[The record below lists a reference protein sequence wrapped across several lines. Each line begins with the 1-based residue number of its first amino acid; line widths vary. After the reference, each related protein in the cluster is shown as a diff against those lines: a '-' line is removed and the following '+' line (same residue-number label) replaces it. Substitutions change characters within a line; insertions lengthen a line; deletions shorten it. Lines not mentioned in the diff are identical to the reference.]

1 LKFINEPLFIFKDI
15 EISEAFDLM
24 DTNGRMAISTRDFKL
39 AIKALGLELPRNQYI
54 QSISRIDKDQN
65 GFIKKEIFVKEARRL
80 LSKRDIRNDMV
91 KAFQLIDEEDTG
103 KIDFNNLKN
112 VAKLLGEQI
121 SDQEIINMLNAA
133 DDDGDGQVNLPE
145 FMKFMERARKNV

>member
-1 LKFINEPLFIFKDI
+1 MKFINEPLFIFKDI